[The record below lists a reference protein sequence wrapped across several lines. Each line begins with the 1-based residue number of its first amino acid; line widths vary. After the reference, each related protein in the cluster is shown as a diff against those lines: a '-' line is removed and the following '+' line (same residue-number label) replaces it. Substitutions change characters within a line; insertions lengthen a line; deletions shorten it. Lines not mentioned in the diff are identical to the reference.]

1 MKALQTIKS
10 KFIGQN
16 KEQQATTW
24 LKRNQ
29 FEIIAQNYLC
39 RGGEIDI
46 IGFETKQNRLIFFEV
61 KYRKNNHYGD
71 PAETLSTQQQQRI
84 VRCAQRFLQTHP
96 QYQNCSMQ
104 FDVLTFLDQQT
115 EPQRIENAFGL

>member
-1 MKALQTIKS
+1 MTVLQTIKS

-16 KEQQATTW
+16 KEQQAAKW
-24 LKRNQ
+24 LQQNQ
-29 FEIIAQNYLC
+29 VEIIAQNYLC
-39 RGGEIDI
+39 KGGEIDL
-46 IGFETKQNRLIFFEV
+46 IGFEQQQDRLVFFEV
-61 KYRKNNHYGD
+61 KYRKNNQFGD

-84 VRCAQRFLQTHP
+84 VRCAQRFLQQHP
-96 QYQNCSMQ
+96 QYQDKAMQ

>member
-1 MKALQTIKS
+1 MNVLQSIKS

-16 KEQQATTW
+16 KEQQAAKW
-24 LKRNQ
+24 LQQNH

-39 RGGEIDI
+39 KGGEIDL
-46 IGFETKQNRLIFFEV
+46 IGFESKQNRLIFFEV

-84 VRCAQRFLQTHP
+84 VRCAQRFLQQHP
-96 QYQNCSMQ
+96 QYQDKAMQ
-104 FDVLTFLDQQT
+104 FDLLTFLDQQT
-115 EPQRIENAFGL
+115 EPHRIENAFGL